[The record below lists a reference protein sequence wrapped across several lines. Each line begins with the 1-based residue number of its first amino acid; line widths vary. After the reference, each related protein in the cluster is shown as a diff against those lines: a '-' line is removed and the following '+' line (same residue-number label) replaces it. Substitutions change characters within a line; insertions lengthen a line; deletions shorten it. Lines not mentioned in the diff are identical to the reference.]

1 MFLKCNF
8 NMKNLKNILTIL
20 IVFCS
25 INCFGQFN
33 KEEVDN
39 YMMKIDSDTD
49 LLQGISEGEIE
60 YDGKTGGFEVYDV
73 FHPKTKELYRI
84 IENTSLD
91 VYTTETYYYQN
102 NELIY
107 GKTESSDLNLL
118 QEVYFYKGI
127 VVYNSYKEKDA
138 DYLYKT
144 GARYLEEH
152 NNDYRK

>member
-1 MFLKCNF
+1 
-8 NMKNLKNILTIL
+8 MKNLKNILTIL
-20 IVFCS
+20 IVLWS

-33 KEEVDN
+33 KVEADN

-49 LLQGISEGEIE
+49 LIERISEGTIE
-60 YDGKTGGFEVYDV
+60 WEGKIGGFEVYDLL
-73 FHPKTKELYRI
+73 HPETYELYRI

-107 GKTESSDLNLL
+107 VKTESSDLNLL

-127 VVYNSYKEKDA
+127 VVYNSDKEKDA
-138 DYLYKT
+138 DYLYKA

-152 NNDYRK
+152 NNDYKK

>member
-1 MFLKCNF
+1 
-8 NMKNLKNILTIL
+8 
-20 IVFCS
+20 
-25 INCFGQFN
+25 
-33 KEEVDN
+33 
-39 YMMKIDSDTD
+39 MMKIDSDTD

-127 VVYNSYKEKDA
+127 VVYNSDKEKDA